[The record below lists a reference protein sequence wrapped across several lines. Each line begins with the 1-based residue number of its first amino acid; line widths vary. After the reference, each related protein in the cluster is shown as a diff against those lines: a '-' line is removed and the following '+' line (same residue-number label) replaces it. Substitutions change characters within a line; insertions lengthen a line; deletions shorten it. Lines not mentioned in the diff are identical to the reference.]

1 MLDTNQ
7 STPSGM
13 RDWLNGEAKDKRN
26 LTNALLEILGSWGYQ
41 ELTTPILEYY
51 QVLIQGESGNESDQ
65 LYKLIDRDGSILAL
79 RPEMT
84 TPIAR
89 VVSNKIQGK
98 APWRLMYG
106 GEVFRYEDIQTG
118 KQRQFGQVGVELIG
132 QKGPEADGEILALAI
147 EALREIGL
155 DTFTVSL
162 GHTGILAGI
171 LQSFS
176 GNDKEI
182 AQARILILEKDFV
195 GLQHLLVKTGLAK
208 DQVDLLVD
216 LLTKPLNNAVEVA
229 AYQGLPAQIQDALA
243 ELIEVVKSVEKY
255 GYASYIQVDLSTLR
269 YQTYYTG
276 MVFEIYTRGIGYPIG
291 GGGRYDHL
299 LCRFGK
305 DLPATGFAL
314 GVERL
319 LLSLPSA
326 EPALPVVLL
335 ATGGINSAPGILLE
349 KARALRKAGRTVI
362 IELRTMT
369 KVEAEKLAEERKVE
383 LCWLE
388 EGIG

>member
-1 MLDTNQ
+1 MIDNNM

-13 RDWLNGEAKDKRN
+13 RDWLKGEAKDKRT
-26 LTNALLEILGSWGYQ
+26 LTNKLLDTLGGWGYQ
-41 ELTTPILEYY
+41 EITTPILEYY
-51 QVLIQGESGNESDQ
+51 QVLVQGESGSEPDQ

-147 EALREIGL
+147 ESLQEMGL
-155 DTFTVSL
+155 DSFTVSL

-171 LQSFS
+171 LHSLS
-176 GNDKEI
+176 GDDREI
-182 AQARILILEKDFV
+182 AQARSLILEKDFV
-195 GLQHLLVKTGLAK
+195 GLQHLLEKTGLGQSAINR
-208 DQVDLLVD
+208 LVD
-216 LLTKPLNNAVEVA
+216 LLTKPLNDVTELAD
-229 AYQGLPAQIQDALA
+229 YQGFPAPIQEALI
-243 ELIEVVKSVEKY
+243 ELIDIVQIVEEY
-255 GYASYIQVDLSTLR
+255 GYSSFIQVDLSTLR
-269 YQTYYTG
+269 HQTYYTG

-305 DLPATGFAL
+305 DYPATGFAL

-319 LLSLPSA
+319 LLSVPSR
-326 EPALPVVLL
+326 EQSSQLVLL
-335 ATGGINSAPGILLE
+335 AAGGTNICPQMLVQ
-349 KARALRKAGRTVI
+349 KARSLRKEGRSVTTL
-362 IELRTMT
+362 LRRIARE
-369 KVEAEKLAEERKVE
+369 EAEKLAQERNAE

-388 EGIG
+388 EV